1 MINHNADKLSTDKR
15 IIFFLSRDVSAHFVV
30 HVPVGGKIKR
40 LSSLYKLK
48 NER

>member
-30 HVPVGGKIKR
+30 HVPVGGGNKETIFIV
-40 LSSLYKLK
+40 
-48 NER
+48 